1 MHFVNFSANW
11 CLCFKLGGFMNQI
24 LADIQ
29 PTQWI
34 LLAIIVVLII
44 LYPIF
49 VYIRNKKDRE
59 KFQALN
65 DSLKVGDKVV
75 TGAGVYGTIISIDV
89 KNEGKIVTLETGD
102 ENHKGY
108 VSVDVLA
115 IYNVI
120 NDTPIQETTE
130 ALTTTEIEKSDIVEE
145 NSDEKQ
151 NTEMTT
157 NETKQNKTK
166 KK

>member
-1 MHFVNFSANW
+1 
-11 CLCFKLGGFMNQI
+11 MNQI

-49 VYIRNKKDRE
+49 VYVRNKKDRE

-75 TGAGVYGTIISIDV
+75 TGAGVYGTIVSIDV
-89 KNEGKIVTLETGD
+89 KNEGKIVTIETGD

-108 VSVDVLA
+108 LSVDVLA

-120 NDTPIQETTE
+120 NDAPIQETT
-130 ALTTTEIEKSDIVEE
+130 TESQQVEHIEETHTVE
-145 NSDEKQ
+145 NSDTVENSEDVKAE
-151 NTEMTT
+151 NKDA
-157 NETKQNKTK
+157 NAKETKQTKSK

>member
-1 MHFVNFSANW
+1 
-11 CLCFKLGGFMNQI
+11 MNQI

-49 VYIRNKKDRE
+49 VYVRNKKDRE

-75 TGAGVYGTIISIDV
+75 TGAGVYGTIVSIDV
-89 KNEGKIVTLETGD
+89 KNEGKIVTIETGD

-108 VSVDVLA
+108 LSVDVLA

-120 NDTPIQETTE
+120 NDAPIQETT
-130 ALTTTEIEKSDIVEE
+130 TESQQVEHIEETHTVE
-145 NSDEKQ
+145 NSDNVENSEDVKVENQ
-151 NTEMTT
+151 DANAK
-157 NETKQNKTK
+157 ETKQTKSK

>member
-1 MHFVNFSANW
+1 
-11 CLCFKLGGFMNQI
+11 MNQI

-49 VYIRNKKDRE
+49 VYVRNKKDRE

-75 TGAGVYGTIISIDV
+75 TGAGVYGTIVSIDV
-89 KNEGKIVTLETGD
+89 KNEGKIVTIETGD

-108 VSVDVLA
+108 LSVDVLA

-120 NDTPIQETTE
+120 NDAPIQETT
-130 ALTTTEIEKSDIVEE
+130 TESQQVEHIEETHTVE
-145 NSDEKQ
+145 NSDNVENSEDVKAENQ
-151 NTEMTT
+151 DANAK
-157 NETKQNKTK
+157 ETKQTKSK

>member
-1 MHFVNFSANW
+1 
-11 CLCFKLGGFMNQI
+11 MNQI

-75 TGAGVYGTIISIDV
+75 TGAGVYGTIVSIDV
-89 KNEGKIVTLETGD
+89 KNEGKIVTIETGD
-102 ENHKGY
+102 EKHKGY
-108 VSVDVLA
+108 LSVDVLA

-120 NDTPIQETTE
+120 NDAPIQETT
-130 ALTTTEIEKSDIVEE
+130 TENQQVEHVEE
-145 NSDEKQ
+145 THTVENSEDVKAENQDANAK
-151 NTEMTT
+151 
-157 NETKQNKTK
+157 ETKQTKSK